1 MPQINP
7 DILRW
12 ARETAGLTREDAA
25 RKLAIRDT
33 KTAMAVDR
41 LRAMEDGERPPT
53 RPMLSRM
60 AKQYH
65 RPLVA
70 FYLSQPPRRAN
81 WGRDFRAPS
90 TDRSARDEAVLD
102 ALVRNVQARQG
113 LLRSAMLDDDDDL
126 APLRFLGSAT
136 IDTPVARVVA
146 AIRDTLGLQPVEFR
160 AASNPDEAFR
170 LLRSHAERAGIFVL
184 LLGNLGSYH
193 TDLDVEVFRG
203 FALLDDFAPFVVV
216 NPKDSAGAR
225 SFTLLHELAHL
236 WLREPGVSAGDP
248 TDPVEVYCN
257 RVASSF
263 LLPHNELAGK
273 KHERQLLAERDS
285 GPTYD
290 VLVRHSL
297 GSRLIDLTFRLEASG
312 SLTATKVGRVLG
324 VNPRNAH
331 TEAWAASEADG
342 RPPRLAQVG
351 LPGQPV
357 TDADRSA
364 YVDSIVEDRPELRRE
379 AEEVAALMPDTKP
392 ILATIFV
399 DDEHRLWVQRVTPE
413 GAPAFY
419 DLFSADGDYLGSVRL
434 GFVAA
439 GPLVI
444 RRSTIYTWIEDD
456 LEVPYVVRAPLSW
469 GRSEITIPEGAMTR
483 RR

>member
-1 MPQINP
+1 MSQSRWQVPILRPHPSRSQPDAKFRDVNYGFHLVNWTLPSAASSVGGAKTLGDSAIAPSHASAHLRGITEPKGPEVPQINP

-170 LLRSHAERAGIFVL
+170 LLRSHAERAGIFV
-184 LLGNLGSYH
+184 
-193 TDLDVEVFRG
+193 
-203 FALLDDFAPFVVV
+203 
-216 NPKDSAGAR
+216 PKDSAGAR

-263 LLPHNELAGK
+263 LLPHNELAALRTAGRK
-273 KHERQLLAERDS
+273 RQRQLLAERDS
-285 GPTYD
+285 GPTYG

-331 TEAWAASEADG
+331 TEAWAASEGDG

-351 LPGQPV
+351 
-357 TDADRSA
+357 
-364 YVDSIVEDRPELRRE
+364 RRE
-379 AEEVAALMPDTKP
+379 RHDSTG
-392 ILATIFV
+392 
-399 DDEHRLWVQRVTPE
+399 R
-413 GAPAFY
+413 GA
-419 DLFSADGDYLGSVRL
+419 
-434 GFVAA
+434 
-439 GPLVI
+439 
-444 RRSTIYTWIEDD
+444 
-456 LEVPYVVRAPLSW
+456 
-469 GRSEITIPEGAMTR
+469 
-483 RR
+483 

>member
-1 MPQINP
+1 MPQVNP

-12 ARETAGLTREDAA
+12 ARETAGLTREEAA
-25 RKLAIRDT
+25 RKLAIADT

-53 RPMLSRM
+53 RAMLSRM
-60 AKQYH
+60 ARQYH

-70 FYLSQPPRRAN
+70 LYLSEPPGRAN

-113 LLRSAMLDDDDDL
+113 LLRSAMLDDDEHL

-136 IDTPVARVVA
+136 IDTPVTRVVA
-146 AIRDTLGLQPVEFR
+146 DIGDTLGLQPAEFR

-170 LLRSHAERAGIFVL
+170 LLRSHTEHAGIFVL
-184 LLGNLGSYH
+184 LLGNLGSHH

-203 FALLDDFAPFVVV
+203 FALVDDFAPFVVI

-263 LLPHNELAGK
+263 LLPDTELEALRTVGRKRERQRLAG
-273 KHERQLLAERDS
+273 RDA
-285 GPTYD
+285 GLD
-290 VLVRHSL
+290 HGVLVRHSL

-312 SLTATKVGRVLG
+312 SLSATKVGRVLG

-331 TEAWAASEADG
+331 T
-342 RPPRLAQVG
+342 V
-351 LPGQPV
+351 V
-357 TDADRSA
+357 
-364 YVDSIVEDRPELRRE
+364 
-379 AEEVAALMPDTKP
+379 
-392 ILATIFV
+392 
-399 DDEHRLWVQRVTPE
+399 
-413 GAPAFY
+413 PA
-419 DLFSADGDYLGSVRL
+419 G
-434 GFVAA
+434 
-439 GPLVI
+439 
-444 RRSTIYTWIEDD
+444 
-456 LEVPYVVRAPLSW
+456 
-469 GRSEITIPEGAMTR
+469 
-483 RR
+483 

>member
-1 MPQINP
+1 MSNVRSAHGWDEAKGDDFVAIFEKAAMEARPRSALAPVLHTMTLADSAIAPSYDSAHLRGIATRCRRLTLFEGTRKRPRAADPFSSSASTTEPKGPEVPQVNP

-25 RKLAIRDT
+25 RKLAIPDT

-248 TDPVEVYCN
+248 THPVEVYCN

-263 LLPHNELAGK
+263 LLPHNELAALRTVGRK
-273 KHERQLLAERDS
+273 RERQLLAERDS
-285 GPTYD
+285 GPAYG

-331 TEAWAASEADG
+331 TEAWTASEGDG

-351 LPGQPV
+351 
-357 TDADRSA
+357 
-364 YVDSIVEDRPELRRE
+364 RRE
-379 AEEVAALMPDTKP
+379 RHDSTG
-392 ILATIFV
+392 
-399 DDEHRLWVQRVTPE
+399 R
-413 GAPAFY
+413 GA
-419 DLFSADGDYLGSVRL
+419 
-434 GFVAA
+434 
-439 GPLVI
+439 
-444 RRSTIYTWIEDD
+444 
-456 LEVPYVVRAPLSW
+456 
-469 GRSEITIPEGAMTR
+469 
-483 RR
+483 

>member
-1 MPQINP
+1 MSSVRSAHGWDEAKGDDFVAIFEKAAMEARPRSALPPVLHTVTVADSAIAPSHASAHLRGITEPKGPEVPQVNP

-25 RKLAIRDT
+25 RKLAIPDT

-263 LLPHNELAGK
+263 LLPHNELAAL
-273 KHERQLLAERDS
+273 RTAEA
-285 GPTYD
+285 GD
-290 VLVRHSL
+290 V
-297 GSRLIDLTFRLEASG
+297 
-312 SLTATKVGRVLG
+312 
-324 VNPRNAH
+324 
-331 TEAWAASEADG
+331 EAWAGAITETSALRWLPTGCTVMPKQRDVAG
-342 RPPRLAQVG
+342 SPRSVS
-351 LPGQPV
+351 QPV
-357 TDADRSA
+357 ARGQ
-364 YVDSIVEDRPELRRE
+364 E
-379 AEEVAALMPDTKP
+379 ART
-392 ILATIFV
+392 
-399 DDEHRLWVQRVTPE
+399 
-413 GAPAFY
+413 
-419 DLFSADGDYLGSVRL
+419 
-434 GFVAA
+434 
-439 GPLVI
+439 
-444 RRSTIYTWIEDD
+444 ST
-456 LEVPYVVRAPLSW
+456 V
-469 GRSEITIPEGAMTR
+469 GRKG
-483 RR
+483 

>member
-1 MPQINP
+1 MPQVDP

-12 ARETAGLTREDAA
+12 ARETAALTREDAA

-53 RPMLSRM
+53 RAMLSRM

-70 FYLSQPPRRAN
+70 FYLSQPPPPAN

-90 TDRSARDEAVLD
+90 TDRSARDEAVLN

-136 IDTPVARVVA
+136 IDTPATRVVA
-146 AIRDTLGLQPVEFR
+146 DIRDTLGLQPAKFR

-170 LLRSHAERAGIFVL
+170 LLRTHAERAGIFVL
-184 LLGNLGSYH
+184 LLGNLGSHH

-263 LLPHNELAGK
+263 LLPDIELAALRTAGRK
-273 KHERQLLAERDS
+273 RERQTLAERDS
-285 GPTYD
+285 GSAYD
-290 VLVRHSL
+290 KLVRHSL

-331 TEAWAASEADG
+331 TI
-342 RPPRLAQVG
+342 
-351 LPGQPV
+351 LP
-357 TDADRSA
+357 
-364 YVDSIVEDRPELRRE
+364 
-379 AEEVAALMPDTKP
+379 
-392 ILATIFV
+392 
-399 DDEHRLWVQRVTPE
+399 
-413 GAPAFY
+413 
-419 DLFSADGDYLGSVRL
+419 
-434 GFVAA
+434 A
-439 GPLVI
+439 GC
-444 RRSTIYTWIEDD
+444 
-456 LEVPYVVRAPLSW
+456 PLS
-469 GRSEITIPEGAMTR
+469 S
-483 RR
+483 

>member
-1 MPQINP
+1 MEARPRSALAPVLHTMTLADSAIAPSYDSAHLRGITEPKGPEVPQVNP

-12 ARETAGLTREDAA
+12 ARETAGLTQEDAA
-25 RKLAIRDT
+25 RKLAIPDT

-263 LLPHNELAGK
+263 LLPHNELAGR

-285 GPTYD
+285 GPAYG

-324 VNPRNAH
+324 VNPHNAH
-331 TEAWAASEADG
+331 TIGSEAWTASEGDG

-351 LPGQPV
+351 
-357 TDADRSA
+357 
-364 YVDSIVEDRPELRRE
+364 RRE
-379 AEEVAALMPDTKP
+379 RHDSTG
-392 ILATIFV
+392 
-399 DDEHRLWVQRVTPE
+399 R
-413 GAPAFY
+413 GA
-419 DLFSADGDYLGSVRL
+419 
-434 GFVAA
+434 
-439 GPLVI
+439 
-444 RRSTIYTWIEDD
+444 
-456 LEVPYVVRAPLSW
+456 
-469 GRSEITIPEGAMTR
+469 
-483 RR
+483 

>member
-1 MPQINP
+1 MADSAIAPSHDSAHLRGITEPKKGPRAADPFSSSASTTEPKGPEVPQVNP

-25 RKLAIRDT
+25 RKLAIPDT

-263 LLPHNELAGK
+263 LLPHNELAGRK
-273 KHERQLLAERDS
+273 RERQLLAERDS
-285 GPTYD
+285 GPTYG

-331 TEAWAASEADG
+331 TI
-342 RPPRLAQVG
+342 
-351 LPGQPV
+351 LP
-357 TDADRSA
+357 
-364 YVDSIVEDRPELRRE
+364 
-379 AEEVAALMPDTKP
+379 
-392 ILATIFV
+392 
-399 DDEHRLWVQRVTPE
+399 
-413 GAPAFY
+413 
-419 DLFSADGDYLGSVRL
+419 
-434 GFVAA
+434 A
-439 GPLVI
+439 G
-444 RRSTIYTWIEDD
+444 
-456 LEVPYVVRAPLSW
+456 
-469 GRSEITIPEGAMTR
+469 
-483 RR
+483 